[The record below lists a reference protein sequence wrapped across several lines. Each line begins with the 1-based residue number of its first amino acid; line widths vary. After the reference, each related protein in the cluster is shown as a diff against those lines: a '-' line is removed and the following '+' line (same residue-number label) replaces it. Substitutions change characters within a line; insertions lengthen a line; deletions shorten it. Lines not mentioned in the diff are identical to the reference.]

1 MANLESLL
9 KRTKKFC
16 RWEGDDFNELTQL
29 AFPSVRMFRQLA
41 AYGGK
46 ILIFDQSAGTTVKT
60 FVTADEF
67 WAIHGELVEEARK
80 KLLAGAQQS
89 LAKHYF
95 EMGDEEKLSAITSAL
110 ETLGTGEENK

>member
-80 KLLAGAQQS
+80 
-89 LAKHYF
+89 HYF

-110 ETLGTGEENK
+110 ETLGSGEENK